1 MYMPYDK
8 LYTQMC
14 VYCVWVL
21 TDGGIHGKVNENV
34 ICADV
39 DDGYV
44 VVILN
49 DWSKGDQE
57 GH

>member
-1 MYMPYDK
+1 
-8 LYTQMC
+8 MC
-14 VYCVWVL
+14 ILCVIV
-21 TDGGIHGKVNENV
+21 TDAGIHGKVNENV
-34 ICADV
+34 ICANV

-57 GH
+57 VH